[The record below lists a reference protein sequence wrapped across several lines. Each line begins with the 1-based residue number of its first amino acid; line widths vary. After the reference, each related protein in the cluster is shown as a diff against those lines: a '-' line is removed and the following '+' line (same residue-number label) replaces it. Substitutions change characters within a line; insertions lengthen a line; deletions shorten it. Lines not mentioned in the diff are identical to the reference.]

1 MHLEGMISKWKFNMN
16 KLTWY
21 ILVDDETN
29 QIKLDFYDRNLLIF
43 ESEED
48 VLNYI
53 SKWDIQ
59 NVKVAVKEFSYE

>member
-1 MHLEGMISKWKFNMN
+1 MKKI
-16 KLTWY
+16 TWY

-48 VLNYI
+48 VLDYI

-59 NVKVAVKEFSYE
+59 NVKVVVKEFSYE

>member
-1 MHLEGMISKWKFNMN
+1 MN

-48 VLNYI
+48 VLDYI

-59 NVKVAVKEFSYE
+59 NVKVVVKEFSYE

>member
-1 MHLEGMISKWKFNMN
+1 MKKI
-16 KLTWY
+16 TWY

-43 ESEED
+43 ESEREA
-48 VLNYI
+48 LNYI

-59 NVKVAVKEFSYE
+59 NSKVVVKEFSYE

>member
-1 MHLEGMISKWKFNMN
+1 MHLAGMISKWKFNMN

-59 NVKVAVKEFSYE
+59 NVKVVVKEFSYE

>member
-1 MHLEGMISKWKFNMN
+1 MKKI
-16 KLTWY
+16 TWY

-48 VLNYI
+48 VIKYI

-59 NVKVAVKEFSYE
+59 NVKVVVKEFSYE

>member
-1 MHLEGMISKWKFNMN
+1 MKKI
-16 KLTWY
+16 TWY

-48 VLNYI
+48 VLDYI

-59 NVKVAVKEFSYE
+59 NVKVVVKELSYE

>member
-1 MHLEGMISKWKFNMN
+1 MKKI
-16 KLTWY
+16 TWY

-43 ESEED
+43 ESERLA
-48 VLNYI
+48 LNYI

-59 NVKVAVKEFSYE
+59 NVKVVVKEFSYE

>member
-1 MHLEGMISKWKFNMN
+1 MKKI
-16 KLTWY
+16 TWY

-43 ESEED
+43 ESEEEA
-48 VLNYI
+48 LNYI

-59 NVKVAVKEFSYE
+59 NVKVVVKEFSYE

>member
-1 MHLEGMISKWKFNMN
+1 MKKI
-16 KLTWY
+16 TWY

-48 VLNYI
+48 VLDYI

-59 NVKVAVKEFSYE
+59 NVKVVVKEFSYEQ

>member
-1 MHLEGMISKWKFNMN
+1 MKKI
-16 KLTWY
+16 TWY

-48 VLNYI
+48 VLDYI

-59 NVKVAVKEFSYE
+59 SVKVVMKEFSYE